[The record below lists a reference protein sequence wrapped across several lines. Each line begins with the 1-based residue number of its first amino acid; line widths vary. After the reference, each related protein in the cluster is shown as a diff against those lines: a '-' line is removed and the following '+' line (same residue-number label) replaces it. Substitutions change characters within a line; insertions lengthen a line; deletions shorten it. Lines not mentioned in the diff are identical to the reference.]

1 MQLFDRQGQ
10 RLYLTAAERAA
21 FMAAAKAAAPDV
33 RTLCAV
39 LHDTGC
45 RASELLEV
53 TPARVDLPGGCLVF
67 RTLKKR
73 RSGVY
78 RAVPVPPDTLGP
90 YRPRAPRQGGAEA
103 RQGTGRQAALAM
115 VAHERLAAGPRGDD
129 RGRHPGRL
137 APLSQGPAPR
147 LRRACDQ

>member
-78 RAVPVPPDTLGP
+78 RAVPVPPDTLWTISTSCIASGRRRSAARD
-90 YRPRAPRQGGAEA
+90 RP
-103 RQGTGRQAALAM
+103 TGRSG
-115 VAHERLAAGPRGDD
+115 H
-129 RGRHPGRL
+129 GR
-137 APLSQGPAPR
+137 A
-147 LRRACDQ
+147 